1 MCRMESMAS
10 SGSDSSGV
18 PHGAADFA
26 TTQWSLVLR
35 AGDRGSAGA
44 CGALAWLCERY
55 WFPLYAYVRR
65 KGRDVHEA
73 QDLTQEF
80 FTRLLEKNALAVA
93 APERG
98 RFRSFL
104 LASMKNF
111 LANEWDRVRARKRG
125 GGRLKLSLDLD
136 AGESRLNLKATNI
149 DAPERAFE
157 QQWALTLLEQVVVK
171 LQAEFEVAGKA
182 QEFELL
188 KGAIT
193 GEGNLQT
200 DSVAA
205 ELGMSA
211 EAVRQAASRLRKRY
225 RELLRAEVAET
236 VSAPGD
242 VDDEIRRLFGI
253 LGS

>member
-1 MCRMESMAS
+1 MESMTS
-10 SGSDSSGV
+10 SGSDSSGA

-35 AGDRGSAGA
+35 AGDRGNPEANT
-44 CGALAWLCERY
+44 ALAWLCERY
-55 WFPLYAYVRR
+55 WFPLYAFVRR

-93 APERG
+93 VPERG
-98 RFRSFL
+98 KFRSFL

-125 GGRLKLSLDLD
+125 GGRPKLSLDLD
-136 AGESRLNLKATNI
+136 AGESRVTVAAARS
-149 DAPERAFE
+149 DSPERAFE
-157 QQWALTLLEQVVVK
+157 RQWALTLLENVLAK
-171 LQAEFEVAGKA
+171 LESEFAADGKTR
-182 QEFELL
+182 QFELL
-188 KGAIT
+188 KRAIT

-200 DSVAA
+200 ETVAV
-205 ELGMSA
+205 ELEMSA

-225 RELLRAEVAET
+225 RELLRAEVAATVEGPET
-236 VSAPGD
+236 
-242 VDDEIRRLFGI
+242 VDDEIRTLFGI

>member
-1 MCRMESMAS
+1 MPSRNGSRNLHIPKLARQSRNAVRMDSMPS
-10 SGSDSSGV
+10 TGSDSSGV

-35 AGDRGSAGA
+35 AGDRANADAST
-44 CGALAWLCERY
+44 ALAWLCERY
-55 WFPLYAYVRR
+55 WFPLYTYVRR

-104 LASMKNF
+104 LASMTNF

-125 GGRLKLSLDLD
+125 GGRPKLSLDLD
-136 AGESRLNLKATNI
+136 AGESRLNVKAART
-149 DAPERAFE
+149 DSPERAFE
-157 QQWALTLLEQVVVK
+157 QQWALTLLENVVSK
-171 LQAEFEVAGKA
+171 LETEFAAEGKTRH
-182 QEFELL
+182 FELL

-193 GEGNLQT
+193 GEGNLQ
-200 DSVAA
+200 
-205 ELGMSA
+205 
-211 EAVRQAASRLRKRY
+211 
-225 RELLRAEVAET
+225 
-236 VSAPGD
+236 
-242 VDDEIRRLFGI
+242 
-253 LGS
+253 

>member
-1 MCRMESMAS
+1 MDSMAS
-10 SGSDSSGV
+10 SSSDSPNV

-35 AGDRGSAGA
+35 AGDRANA
-44 CGALAWLCERY
+44 EANTALAWLCERY

-125 GGRLKLSLDLD
+125 GGRPKLSLDLD
-136 AGESRLNLKATNI
+136 TGESRLNLKSAHI
-149 DAPERAFE
+149 DSPERAFE
-157 QQWALTLLEQVVVK
+157 QQWALTLLEFVVAK
-171 LQAEFEVAGKA
+171 LQAEFAADGKGR
-182 QEFELL
+182 QFELL

-200 DSVAA
+200 ENVAT

-225 RELLRAEVAET
+225 RELLRAEVAAT
-236 VSAPGD
+236 VTGPEA
-242 VDDEIRRLFGI
+242 VDDEIRSLFGV

>member
-1 MCRMESMAS
+1 MGLMPS
-10 SGSDSSGV
+10 SSSDGPIPRS
-18 PHGAADFA
+18 AADFA

-35 AGDRGSAGA
+35 AGDRENAGA
-44 CGALAWLCERY
+44 SAALEWLCERY

-65 KGRDVHEA
+65 RGRDIHES

-98 RFRSFL
+98 KFRSFM

-125 GGRLKLSLDLD
+125 GGRPRLSLDLD
-136 AGESRLNLKATNI
+136 AGESRLNVEAART
-149 DAPERAFE
+149 DSPERAFE
-157 QQWALTLLEQVVVK
+157 QQWAMTLLDNVVSKVK
-171 LQAEFEVAGKA
+171 SELAADGKA
-182 QEFELL
+182 RQFELL
-188 KGAIT
+188 KVAIT
-193 GEGNLQT
+193 GEGNLPT
-200 DSVAA
+200 ESVAA

-225 RELLRAEVAET
+225 RELLRAEVAAT
-236 VSAPGD
+236 VAGSED
-242 VDDEIRRLFGI
+242 VDDEIRSLFGI

>member
-1 MCRMESMAS
+1 MDSMAS
-10 SGSDSSGV
+10 TGSDSSGV

-35 AGDRGSAGA
+35 AGDRANADAST
-44 CGALAWLCERY
+44 ALAWLCERY
-55 WFPLYAYVRR
+55 WFPLYTYVRR

-125 GGRLKLSLDLD
+125 GGRPKLSLDLE
-136 AGESRLNLKATNI
+136 AGESRLNVKAART
-149 DAPERAFE
+149 DSPERAFE
-157 QQWALTLLEQVVVK
+157 QQWALTLLENVVSK
-171 LQAEFEVAGKA
+171 LDTEFASDGKTR
-182 QEFELL
+182 QFELL

-200 DSVAA
+200 ENVAT

-225 RELLRAEVAET
+225 RELLRAEVAAT
-236 VSAPGD
+236 VTGPEA
-242 VDDEIRRLFGI
+242 VDDEIRSLFGV

>member
-1 MCRMESMAS
+1 MAS
-10 SGSDSSGV
+10 SNSDSRSA

-35 AGDRGSAGA
+35 AGDRANA
-44 CGALAWLCERY
+44 DAIGALAWLGERY
-55 WFPLYAYVRR
+55 WFPLYAYVRQ

-80 FTRLLEKNALAVA
+80 FTRLLEKNSLAVA

-125 GGRLKLSLDLD
+125 GGRPRLSLDVD
-136 AGESRLNLKATNI
+136 AGESRLNVEAART
-149 DAPERAFE
+149 DSPERAFE
-157 QQWALTLLEQVVVK
+157 RQWAMTLLENVVAK
-171 LQAEFEVAGKA
+171 LETEFSSEGKA
-182 QEFELL
+182 RQFELL

-200 DSVAA
+200 ETVAA
-205 ELGMSA
+205 ELEMSA

-225 RELLRAEVAET
+225 RELLRAEVAAT
-236 VSAPGD
+236 VEGPEA
-242 VDDEIRRLFGI
+242 VDDEIRSLFGI

>member
-1 MCRMESMAS
+1 MAS

-18 PHGAADFA
+18 PYGAADFA

-35 AGDRGSAGA
+35 AGDRANA
-44 CGALAWLCERY
+44 DANTALTWLCERY

-98 RFRSFL
+98 KFRGFL

-125 GGRLKLSLDLD
+125 GGRPKLSLDLD
-136 AGESRLNLKATNI
+136 AGESRLNLKLAHV
-149 DAPERAFE
+149 DSPERGFE
-157 QQWALTLLEQVVVK
+157 QQWAMTLLELVVAK
-171 LQAEFEVAGKA
+171 LQTEFVADGKSRL
-182 QEFELL
+182 FELL

-193 GEGNLQT
+193 GEGNLPIE
-200 DSVAA
+200 DVAA
-205 ELGMSA
+205 ELRMSP

-225 RELLRAEVAET
+225 RELLRAEVAAT
-236 VSAPGD
+236 VEGPEA
-242 VDDEIRRLFGI
+242 VDDEIRSLFGI